1 MSFQNLPIEIKDLI
15 PGYLENRE
23 KEIETLYG
31 FVSDRNLSEINKIG
45 HKLAGNAGSY
55 GLEELGKVGEK
66 LEFATD
72 LSDISQLLSE
82 YKKLLQRYKELL

>member
-1 MSFQNLPIEIKDLI
+1 MSFQNLPIEIRELI

-23 KEIETLYG
+23 KEIKTLYDLLSG
-31 FVSDRNLSEINKIG
+31 RNLSEINKIG

-55 GLEELGKVGEK
+55 GLEELGKIGER

-72 LSDISQLLSE
+72 LSDISHVLKE
-82 YKKLLQRYKELL
+82 YKKLLQSYKELL